1 MNHLEDGSGLKN
13 VWASSNFS
21 CVKVKQ
27 LFFLR
32 KISFLF
38 LTFLW
43 QVFDILILFANLH
56 SGILCRGFSSPQRTR
71 IYPSPL
77 NVGIAIILKVHS
89 GLKSQVFFCSKE
101 QYELSEP
108 TLISD
113 GRTDKVFYRSRCA
126 LKDSGRHSAIM

>member
-89 GLKSQVFFCSKE
+89 GLKSQVFFFAPRSNMSSAS
-101 QYELSEP
+101 QLSY
-108 TLISD
+108 
-113 GRTDKVFYRSRCA
+113 RTGGQTKYSIEVAAR
-126 LKDSGRHSAIM
+126 LKIVGDILQ